1 MTVELVN
8 YTFDICLNQERLAGW
23 IRARG
28 GCMRLGGKLGQGVGA
43 LKGGVW
49 NPLTNYDISLTP
61 KMVKKAIMTMICKRH
76 LVLIVFQWW
85 S

>member
-1 MTVELVN
+1 MTGEVVN
-8 YTFDICLNQERLAGW
+8 YTFDICLNQERFVGW

-28 GCMRLGGKLGQGVGA
+28 GCMRLGGGGEAGSRGGC

-61 KMVKKAIMTMICKRH
+61 KMVKKAIMNH
-76 LVLIVFQWW
+76 DL
-85 S
+85 